1 MKEETEI
8 KLTSIQTDSKTSRRL
23 ALVAK
28 AYERSKTAQL
38 RVLVNREYAELER
51 LKLLPV
57 AAVTEET
64 SQQDT
69 QAA

>member
-1 MKEETEI
+1 MKEETET

-28 AYERSKTAQL
+28 AYERSKAAQL

-57 AAVTEET
+57 IAINEET
-64 SQQDT
+64 SQDT
-69 QAA
+69 QTA

>member
-1 MKEETEI
+1 MKEETET

-57 AAVTEET
+57 ADVTEEA
-64 SQQDT
+64 SKDT